1 MLVGGLNLVK
11 ATAAKAFPMP
21 QGMGNSGFLQY
32 RCPVTL
38 VGDGVTVRLAADP
51 LISVERA
58 NDVVRRSV
66 AKPRHEGTVKESW
79 GVGDWQVTIA
89 GVIIAET
96 REELQ
101 ERVQELQWI
110 CAVRESL
117 ETICP
122 LLNDQYDIARLA
134 ITQLQ
139 LPFTPGELNQQFT
152 ITALSDTSHQ
162 LLEEI

>member
-1 MLVGGLNLVK
+1 MPGITNIAKRDYGNL
-11 ATAAKAFPMP
+11 P
-21 QGMGNSGFLQY
+21 QGMGNRGFLQY

-122 LLNDQYDIARLA
+122 LLNDQYDITRLA

-152 ITALSDTSHQ
+152 ITAWSDTSHE
-162 LLEEI
+162 LLEKL